1 MKRTTTHCVAGANAS
16 IEFTLVEKP
25 AVGIVVNACANAWNG
40 VISSS
45 TPVAQSVRKM
55 PRRTTV
61 SAM

>member
-1 MKRTTTHCVAGANAS
+1 MKTSTTHWVAGANAS

-25 AVGIVVNACANAWNG
+25 AVGIVVKACAKAWNG

-45 TPVAQSVRKM
+45 TPVAQSARKI